1 MDIASN
7 KQPFQI
13 SHLRLRG
20 IQAPIA
26 VCLIKEFANSVG
38 SEKALEIA
46 TAAIQSDALLAGKSM
61 AEKLG
66 SNTLKDM
73 ARLVREIW
81 SKDDAMTV
89 KFLEE
94 TDRNLSFNVTR
105 CGYAELYQNME
116 ILEFGYCLSCCRDE
130 PFIQGFNPQ
139 IRLFRAQTIMQGA
152 SYCDFRYVWG

>member
-1 MDIASN
+1 MNITSN
-7 KQPFQI
+7 KQPFEI

-26 VCLIKEFANSVG
+26 VCLIKEFAKSIG
-38 SEKALEIA
+38 FEKTLEIA
-46 TAAIQSDALLAGKSM
+46 TAAIQSDALLAGKFM

-73 ARLVREIW
+73 ARLVREVW

-94 TDRNLSFNVTR
+94 TDRDLSFNVTR
-105 CGYAELYQNME
+105 CGFAELYQNIG

-130 PFIQGFNPQ
+130 PFIRGFNPQ